1 VSCVDSAVPDV
12 ERQYDRVRELL
23 QRGPYERAQAV
34 EEGREWSLRRGM
46 VYQQRPELYES
57 ENRVSDLVSERR
69 YAATPNDVAL
79 D

>member
-1 VSCVDSAVPDV
+1 
-12 ERQYDRVRELL
+12 
-23 QRGPYERAQAV
+23 
-34 EEGREWSLRRGM
+34 M